1 MDSIKLSSELIRFK
15 SITPESSGSIEFIRD
30 LLEKKKFQCNLLEFG
45 RDKIKNLYASL
56 KGGDGPT
63 FCFAG
68 HTDVVPPGDIK
79 KWKTDPF
86 KAVIK
91 NGKLY
96 GRGSCDMKTA
106 IASFIVAT
114 NKFLEENNSCFN
126 GTLSFL
132 LTADEEGEAEFGT
145 KSVIEWLNK
154 KKKKIDYCLVGEPTN
169 PEKLGEM
176 IKIGRRGSINF
187 NLKVFGV
194 QGHVAYPKKATNPI
208 DTSLLICQKLRKSF
222 DKGSKNFDPT
232 SLVITS
238 IDVSNNVTNLI
249 PGTVEIKFNV
259 RFNDNFK
266 SSEIIEIVNQRI
278 ILITSDYRL
287 NANVAGESFINYS
300 EELTKTI
307 IKSIKKVTSRNPK
320 LSTSGGTSD
329 ARFISEICPVIEFG
343 SVGKTMHQINEM
355 VDLKNIKA
363 LTEIYYEFLKN
374 FYD

>member
-30 LLEKKKFQCNLLEFG
+30 LLEKNKFKCNLLEFG

-114 NKFLEENNSCFN
+114 NKFLKENNSCFN

-145 KSVIEWLNK
+145 KSVIKWLEK

-169 PEKLGEM
+169 PERLGEM
-176 IKIGRRGSINF
+176 IKIGRRGSVNF

-208 DTSLLICQKLRKSF
+208 DTSLLICQKLKKPF
-222 DKGSKNFDPT
+222 DKGSLNFDPT

-249 PGTVEIKFNV
+249 PETVEIKFNV

-300 EELTKTI
+300 EVLTKTI

-374 FYD
+374 FFD